1 MLSHPGFRR
10 LWAVGA
16 LNSTM
21 RWLEMV
27 VLGLLA
33 FELTDSAFQVALAF
47 VFRMMPMLLFGI
59 VIGMIADRM
68 NRKFLLVSGLATQ
81 GAIFGSIGFLTAVDL
96 LQYWHLVLGT
106 FLSGVIWASE
116 FPVRRAMIGEL
127 MGVER
132 IGRAMGA
139 DSATTNFT
147 RMIGPFVGGGL
158 FAVTGAEG
166 AYLLGVLLF
175 GSAAAVAW
183 TLTYQRPAPSGAP
196 RRNLLAELAQGFGYI
211 KGSTLLVGALAVT
224 ILANVFA
231 FPHQSMVPVIGEE
244 ILKVGAVRIGLL
256 SSIQGLGAVL
266 GSLLIA
272 AYAGPRHYTRIY
284 LYGTALFMIT
294 IMLFAWSE
302 WYALSLAFMFVSGFG
317 MTAFGTMQS
326 TITVAAAAPEMRGR
340 VLGALSVSIGAQ
352 PAGQLGL
359 GVVAEMIGAQMGTL
373 LMAAGGLVT
382 MVVAGAVWP
391 ILRRAD
397 SMEAPAVD
405 SSPTTPTLEMAR
417 KDASVRAARASGRG
431 RRG

>member
-373 LMAAGGLVT
+373 LMAATGLVT